1 MFPWMFF
8 PMMLAPKLPTDN
20 DRPPTLYALLNSI
33 VNYGQEDQT
42 KIKDLAKSG
51 RDKIFNFSYPLSNQ
65 VNKEDFEIM
74 LLNHFLMRR
83 IGYDTFTSWQIALNV
98 KLNEI
103 MPKYNKILDS
113 FVDWNMFEDGEVISR
128 TLNQTNQDTT
138 DGTNSINTVTESN
151 SESVSDRR
159 YSDTPQDRLS
169 DVQDGEYVTEYNYD
183 TDNNESVT
191 STDTSG
197 TNKTISN
204 GTQNTIEETKRTQH
218 DKMNIYKEY
227 LEQVNSIYSMI
238 FKDLECLFYQLV

>member
-42 KIKDLAKSG
+42 KIKDLARSG
-51 RDKIFNFSYPLSNQ
+51 RYKIFDFYYPLSSK
-65 VNKEDFEIM
+65 VNKEDFEVM

-113 FVDWNMFEDGEVISR
+113 FVDWNLFEDGEIVER
-128 TLNQTNQDTT
+128 DTNQINTDETT
-138 DGTNSINTVTESN
+138 GVNNITTNSNSN
-151 SESVSDRR
+151 NESVSDRR
-159 YSDTPQDRLS
+159 YSDTPQDRLR
-169 DVQDGEYVTEYNYD
+169 DVQDGEYITEYNYD
-183 TDNNESVT
+183 TDTTENET
-191 STDTSG
+191 STT
-197 TNKTISN
+197 TNGNNRTNTN
-204 GTQNTIEETKRTQH
+204 GTQSTLETIKRTQH

-227 LEQVNSIYSMI
+227 LEQLNSIYSMI
-238 FKDLECLFYQLV
+238 FKDLDCLFYQLV